1 MKLKL
6 VKYILGAGLFFSAV
20 GCSQF
25 VEDGNV
31 NINPNKPSSVTL
43 NMLLPGV
50 AYATANNHF
59 QVAYTTSLLA
69 QQMASYQ
76 GGPLNDD
83 QNRDVRMGVAYK
95 TLYLNAM
102 TNLKIMIDQAKA
114 E

>member
-6 VKYILGAGLFFSAV
+6 FKYILGAGLFISAT
-20 GCSQF
+20 GCSKF

-31 NINPNKPSSVTL
+31 NINPNKPSSITL
-43 NMLLPGV
+43 NMLLPGLM
-50 AYATANNHF
+50 YSTAQNHF
-59 QVAYTTSLLA
+59 QVAYTTSLFS

-95 TLYLNAM
+95 ALYLNAM
-102 TNLKIMIDQAKA
+102 TNAKIL
-114 E
+114 